1 MSADDQVLYLDIM
14 SDKRNPFASSS
25 ESEEEDNG
33 GASQKHAVEFRDPNG
48 KQ

>member
-1 MSADDQVLYLDIM
+1 M

-33 GASQKHAVEFRDPNG
+33 GGSQKHAVEFRDPNG